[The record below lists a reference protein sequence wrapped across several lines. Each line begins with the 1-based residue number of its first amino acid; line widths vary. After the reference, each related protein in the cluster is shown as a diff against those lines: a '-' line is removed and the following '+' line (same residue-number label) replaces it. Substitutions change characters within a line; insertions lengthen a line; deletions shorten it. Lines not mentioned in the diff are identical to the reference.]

1 MQDFGVQYQEGTNS
15 TKQTG
20 SSSELFSTALRGERA
35 QGRPRAPGEP
45 RRPGLPA
52 SDPRRHAEALGSLW
66 GPGGIPPADSPQ
78 LHGLPPPESPPGPSC
93 LPPRPGPPEGSRG
106 TPTNSLPASAREGGG
121 GDRKCQPKASLTAS
135 RPADPQPS
143 ESRAGGLHHSPKP
156 AGPSRAGSE
165 QAPSW
170 GPEPRPHILGARRAP
185 GPAKQEAQQ
194 RQGSVGRGPGQE
206 LGRGQKQTGTGWGGR
221 EEPQGASPRP
231 DQNQARL

>member
-1 MQDFGVQYQEGTNS
+1 MQGHTQQSQKLFPRHRHRPLLEVV
-15 TKQTG
+15 
-20 SSSELFSTALRGERA
+20 SSPWELY
-35 QGRPRAPGEP
+35 
-45 RRPGLPA
+45 A
-52 SDPRRHAEALGSLW
+52 SSGMAEQEALGSLW